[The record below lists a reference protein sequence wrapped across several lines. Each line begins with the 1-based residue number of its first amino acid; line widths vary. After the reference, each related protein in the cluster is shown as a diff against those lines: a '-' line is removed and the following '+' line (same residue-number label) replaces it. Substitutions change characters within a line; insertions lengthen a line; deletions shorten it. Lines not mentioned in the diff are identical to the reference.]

1 MNTAVAAI
9 RASLEALVP
18 TAPPAG
24 PAWPTGVAALD
35 TALGGGIPR
44 GRLTELV
51 GPRAS
56 GRATLARRVVAQVLK
71 SGAWVA
77 IVDAARTLAPQ
88 AWAGLGSRLVVIRP
102 RQADRAAWCADRLL
116 RSGVF
121 GLVVLD
127 GAPVLPRPL
136 TFRLSQLAR
145 DRDAALLVV
154 GTGHAAT
161 AGGAGIRLRLVPPD
175 SASRGR
181 PRRTPPSMGLSVG
194 SAGGS
199 ASTRT
204 VTIDKGAAPAR
215 AELPRVVAVPV
226 RLANTATGADRRG
239 AAKQLRRPWGTRRAG
254 TPPPL
259 AVE

>member
-1 MNTAVAAI
+1 MNSTVAAI

-18 TAPPAG
+18 TPPPAG
-24 PAWPTGVAALD
+24 PAWSTGIPSLD
-35 TALGGGIPR
+35 AALGGGIPR

-51 GPRAS
+51 GERAS
-56 GRATLARRVVAQVLK
+56 GRTTLARRVVAQVLQ
-71 SGAWVA
+71 SGGWVA
-77 IVDAARTLAPQ
+77 IVDATRTLAPQ
-88 AWAGLGSRLVVIRP
+88 AWASLGSRLVVIRP
-102 RQADRAAWCADRLL
+102 RDPGRATWCADRLL

-161 AGGAGIRLRLVPPD
+161 AGGAGIRLRLVTPE
-175 SASRGR
+175 SGASV
-181 PRRTPPSMGLSVG
+181 RRSSRRSPPSMN
-194 SAGGS
+194 
-199 ASTRT
+199 TRT
-204 VTIDKGAAPAR
+204 VVIDKGAAPAR
-215 AELPRVVAVPV
+215 AVMPRVVGITV
-226 RLANTATGADRRG
+226 RLPNTMTGADRRG
-239 AAKQLRRPWGTRRAG
+239 AARQSRRPWGTRRAG

-259 AVE
+259 AEATH

>member
-24 PAWPTGVAALD
+24 PAWPTGVLTLD

-77 IVDAARTLAPQ
+77 IVDASRTLAPQ
-88 AWAGLGSRLVVIRP
+88 AWAGLGARLVVIRP

-161 AGGAGIRLRLVPPD
+161 TGGAGIRLRLVPPEPTAAGTRRSSRRMPPFMNPGA
-175 SASRGR
+175 SAN
-181 PRRTPPSMGLSVG
+181 
-194 SAGGS
+194 
-199 ASTRT
+199 TRT
-204 VTIDKGAAPAR
+204 VVVDKGAAPAR
-215 AELPRVVAVPV
+215 AEMPRVVAITV
-226 RLANTATGADRRG
+226 RLPNTATGADRRG

-259 AVE
+259 AADR